1 VSIYPSL
8 PFVPKQVLNIAKS
21 ELLMARID
29 PKTADIVDTGE
40 FEDTALSEEMTPL
53 PRDFNVS
60 WKEGDILRTE
70 VCVTF
75 SLGD

>member
-1 VSIYPSL
+1 
-8 PFVPKQVLNIAKS
+8 VPNQVLNIAKS